1 MTEMLVDSV
10 ELQLNH
16 HTLGQDFSV
25 EIGERGSQGAGAE
38 NAFVSGESK
47 LYILIISPYQ
57 FTSSMDSV
65 CQPRKKPTSKNSVF
79 GRNNERYP
87 ASVTG
92 ITQSF

>member
-1 MTEMLVDSV
+1 MRNMTEMLVDSV

-47 LYILIISPYQ
+47 L
-57 FTSSMDSV
+57 
-65 CQPRKKPTSKNSVF
+65 
-79 GRNNERYP
+79 
-87 ASVTG
+87 
-92 ITQSF
+92 